1 MNSELENNVEVQD
14 GAVNQNSRPRPR
26 TRNQRAPRTQRVNR
40 NRVEKKDIS
49 ENTNKEELTKETVKE
64 TKEKKFQRRTPRYSG
79 SKVAPALKISF
90 LGGVGEIGKNMM
102 AVEYGNDMI
111 VIDAGLTFPSE
122 DMPGIDLI
130 IPDANYL
137 VQNKDRIKGII
148 VTHGHEDH
156 IGAIPYL
163 LQNVNVPIYA
173 TRLTNALI
181 ENKLK
186 EHKKIKAKLISVK
199 PKQVIK
205 LGVFTI
211 EIIKV
216 THSIGGAVGFAITTP
231 AGTYFHTGD
240 FKLDYTPIDNEV
252 MDLARLSELGKKG
265 VLLLT
270 ADSTNAERPGFSIS
284 EAKVGKTLDTIFSQN
299 KQKRIIV
306 ATFASNIYRVQQLL
320 NIAEKYGRKVAFS
333 GRSMINVCETASKL
347 GDLKFNKENTI
358 DITRVDKYPDNE
370 ICILST
376 GTQGEARSA
385 LTRMAE
391 GDFNKI
397 EIGENDLIILSSSA
411 IPGNEKAINNVINLL
426 YKKGAEVIYES
437 LAEVHTSGHANQEEL
452 KTIHAL
458 LKPKFFMP
466 VHGEFRHLRA
476 HANIAEAMGMPKQN
490 ILIPD
495 LGDQITITKNTLSKT
510 GVVPCGSLLIDGVG
524 VSEVGSTILRDR
536 MQLSE
541 EGVCVVVISISMMTG
556 ALTSKPDIISRGF
569 IYKNSDELDV
579 IEEAKNIVINTISQ
593 ADFKSQDWSL
603 IKSNIRKNL
612 TMFFAREIKCRPL
625 VIPVILETK

>member
-1 MNSELENNVEVQD
+1 MDSNITENAELKPTESRPRRV
-14 GAVNQNSRPRPR
+14 SRPRPR
-26 TRNQRAPRTQRVNR
+26 RVPAKKS
-40 NRVEKKDIS
+40 VEDTVVSTENNVNIEATPTTDKKY
-49 ENTNKEELTKETVKE
+49 
-64 TKEKKFQRRTPRYSG
+64 KKPRTPRYSG
-79 SKVAPALKISF
+79 SKVAPGLKISF
-90 LGGVGEIGKNMM
+90 LGGVGEIGKNMI

-111 VIDAGLTFPSE
+111 VIDAGLTFPSD

-173 TRLTNALI
+173 TRLTCALI

-186 EHKKIKAKLISVK
+186 EHKKIKAKLISIK
-199 PKQVIK
+199 PKQVLK
-205 LGVFTI
+205 LGVFSI
-211 EIIKV
+211 EVIKV

-284 EAKVGKTLDTIFSQN
+284 EAKVGKTLDNIFSQN

-347 GDLKFNKENTI
+347 GDLKFNKGNII

-397 EIGENDLIILSSSA
+397 EIGDNDLIILSSSA

-466 VHGEFRHLRA
+466 VHGEFRHLKA

-495 LGDQITITKNTLSKT
+495 LGDQITITKNTLQKT
-510 GVVPCGSLLIDGVG
+510 GVVPFGSLLIDGVG

-541 EGVCVVVISISMMTG
+541 EGVCVVVISISIMTG

-593 ADFKSQDWSL
+593 TDFKSQDWGL

-612 TMFFAREIKCRPL
+612 TTFFAREIKCRPL

>member
-1 MNSELENNVEVQD
+1 MDSNITENAELKPTESKPRRV
-14 GAVNQNSRPRPR
+14 SRPRPR
-26 TRNQRAPRTQRVNR
+26 RVPAKKS
-40 NRVEKKDIS
+40 VEDTVVSTENNVNIEATPTTDKKY
-49 ENTNKEELTKETVKE
+49 
-64 TKEKKFQRRTPRYSG
+64 KKPRTPRYSG
-79 SKVAPALKISF
+79 SKVAPGLKISF
-90 LGGVGEIGKNMM
+90 LGGVGEIGKNMI

-111 VIDAGLTFPSE
+111 VIDAGLTFPSD

-173 TRLTNALI
+173 TRLTCALI

-186 EHKKIKAKLISVK
+186 EHKKIKAKLISIK
-199 PKQVIK
+199 PKQVLK
-205 LGVFTI
+205 LGVFSI
-211 EIIKV
+211 EVIKV

-284 EAKVGKTLDTIFSQN
+284 EAKVGKTLDNIFSQN

-347 GDLKFNKENTI
+347 GDLKFNKGNII

-397 EIGENDLIILSSSA
+397 EIGDNDLIILSSSA

-466 VHGEFRHLRA
+466 VHGEFRHLKA

-495 LGDQITITKNTLSKT
+495 LGDQITITKNTLQKT
-510 GVVPCGSLLIDGVG
+510 GVVPFGSLLIDGVG

-541 EGVCVVVISISMMTG
+541 EGVCVVVISISIMTG

-593 ADFKSQDWSL
+593 TDFKSQDWGL

-612 TMFFAREIKCRPL
+612 TTFFAREIKCRPL

>member
-1 MNSELENNVEVQD
+1 MDSNITKNAELKPTESRPRRV
-14 GAVNQNSRPRPR
+14 SRPRPR
-26 TRNQRAPRTQRVNR
+26 RVPAKKS
-40 NRVEKKDIS
+40 VEDTVVSTENNVNIEATPTTDKKY
-49 ENTNKEELTKETVKE
+49 
-64 TKEKKFQRRTPRYSG
+64 KKTRTPRYSG
-79 SKVAPALKISF
+79 SKVAPGLKISF
-90 LGGVGEIGKNMM
+90 LGGVGEIGKNMI

-111 VIDAGLTFPSE
+111 VIDAGLTFPSD

-173 TRLTNALI
+173 TRLTCALI

-186 EHKKIKAKLISVK
+186 EHKKIKAKLISIK
-199 PKQVIK
+199 PKQVLK
-205 LGVFTI
+205 LGVFSI
-211 EIIKV
+211 EVIKV

-284 EAKVGKTLDTIFSQN
+284 EAKVGKTLDNIFSQN

-347 GDLKFNKENTI
+347 GDLKFNKGNII

-397 EIGENDLIILSSSA
+397 EIGDNDLIILSSSA

-466 VHGEFRHLRA
+466 VHGEFRHLKA

-495 LGDQITITKNTLSKT
+495 LGDQITITKNTLQKT
-510 GVVPCGSLLIDGVG
+510 GVVPFGSLLIDGVG

-541 EGVCVVVISISMMTG
+541 EGVCVVVISISIMTG

-593 ADFKSQDWSL
+593 TDFKSQDWGL

-612 TMFFAREIKCRPL
+612 TTFFAREIKCRPL

>member
-1 MNSELENNVEVQD
+1 MDSNITENAELKPTESRPRRV
-14 GAVNQNSRPRPR
+14 SRPRPR
-26 TRNQRAPRTQRVNR
+26 RVPAKKS
-40 NRVEKKDIS
+40 VEDTVVSTENNVNIEATSTTDKKY
-49 ENTNKEELTKETVKE
+49 
-64 TKEKKFQRRTPRYSG
+64 KKPRTPRYSG
-79 SKVAPALKISF
+79 SKVAPGLKISF
-90 LGGVGEIGKNMM
+90 LGGVGEIGKNMI

-111 VIDAGLTFPSE
+111 VIDAGLTFPSD

-173 TRLTNALI
+173 TRLTCALI

-186 EHKKIKAKLISVK
+186 EHKKIKAKLISIK
-199 PKQVIK
+199 PKQVLK
-205 LGVFTI
+205 LGVFSI
-211 EIIKV
+211 EVIKV

-284 EAKVGKTLDTIFSQN
+284 EAKVGKTLDNIFSQN

-347 GDLKFNKENTI
+347 GDLKFNKGNII

-397 EIGENDLIILSSSA
+397 EIGDNDLIILSSSA

-466 VHGEFRHLRA
+466 VHGEFRHLKA

-495 LGDQITITKNTLSKT
+495 LGDQITITKNTLQKT
-510 GVVPCGSLLIDGVG
+510 GVVPFGSLLIDGVG

-541 EGVCVVVISISMMTG
+541 EGVCVVVISISIMTG

-593 ADFKSQDWSL
+593 TDFKSQDWGL

-612 TMFFAREIKCRPL
+612 TTFFAREIKCRPL

>member
-1 MNSELENNVEVQD
+1 MDSNITENAELKPTESRPRRV
-14 GAVNQNSRPRPR
+14 SRPRPR
-26 TRNQRAPRTQRVNR
+26 RVPAKKP
-40 NRVEKKDIS
+40 VEDTVVSTENNVNIEATPTTDKKY
-49 ENTNKEELTKETVKE
+49 
-64 TKEKKFQRRTPRYSG
+64 KKPRTPRYSG
-79 SKVAPALKISF
+79 SKVAPGLKISF
-90 LGGVGEIGKNMM
+90 LGGVGEIGKNMI

-111 VIDAGLTFPSE
+111 VIDAGLTFPSD

-173 TRLTNALI
+173 TRLTCALI

-186 EHKKIKAKLISVK
+186 EHKKIKAKLISIK
-199 PKQVIK
+199 PKQVLK
-205 LGVFTI
+205 LGVFSI
-211 EIIKV
+211 EVIKV

-284 EAKVGKTLDTIFSQN
+284 EAKVGKTLDNIFSQN

-347 GDLKFNKENTI
+347 GDLKFNKGNII

-397 EIGENDLIILSSSA
+397 EIGDNDLIILSSSA

-466 VHGEFRHLRA
+466 VHGEFRHLKA

-495 LGDQITITKNTLSKT
+495 LGDQITITKNTLQKT
-510 GVVPCGSLLIDGVG
+510 GVVPFGSLLIDGVG

-541 EGVCVVVISISMMTG
+541 EGVCVVVISISIMTG

-593 ADFKSQDWSL
+593 TDFKSQDWGL

-612 TMFFAREIKCRPL
+612 TTFFAREIKCRPL

>member
-1 MNSELENNVEVQD
+1 MDSNITENAELKPTESRPRRV
-14 GAVNQNSRPRPR
+14 SRPRPR
-26 TRNQRAPRTQRVNR
+26 RVPAKKS
-40 NRVEKKDIS
+40 VEDTVVSTENNVNIEATPTTDKKY
-49 ENTNKEELTKETVKE
+49 
-64 TKEKKFQRRTPRYSG
+64 KKTRTPRYSG
-79 SKVAPALKISF
+79 SKVAPGLKISF
-90 LGGVGEIGKNMM
+90 LGGVGEIGKNMI

-111 VIDAGLTFPSE
+111 VIDAGLTFPSD

-173 TRLTNALI
+173 TRLTCALI

-186 EHKKIKAKLISVK
+186 EHKKIKAKLISIK
-199 PKQVIK
+199 PKQVLK
-205 LGVFTI
+205 LGVFSI
-211 EIIKV
+211 EVIKV

-284 EAKVGKTLDTIFSQN
+284 EAKVGKTLDNIFSQN

-347 GDLKFNKENTI
+347 GDLKFNKGNII

-397 EIGENDLIILSSSA
+397 EIGDNDLIILSSSA

-466 VHGEFRHLRA
+466 VHGEFRHLKA

-495 LGDQITITKNTLSKT
+495 LGDQITITKNTLQKT
-510 GVVPCGSLLIDGVG
+510 GVVPFGSLLIDGVG

-541 EGVCVVVISISMMTG
+541 EGVCVVVISISIMTG

-593 ADFKSQDWSL
+593 TDFKSQDWGL

-612 TMFFAREIKCRPL
+612 TTFFAREIKCRPL

>member
-1 MNSELENNVEVQD
+1 MDSNITENAELKPTESKPRRV
-14 GAVNQNSRPRPR
+14 SRPRPR
-26 TRNQRAPRTQRVNR
+26 RVPAKKS
-40 NRVEKKDIS
+40 VEDTVVSTENNVSIEATPTTDKKY
-49 ENTNKEELTKETVKE
+49 
-64 TKEKKFQRRTPRYSG
+64 KKPRTPRYSG
-79 SKVAPALKISF
+79 SKVAPGLKISF
-90 LGGVGEIGKNMM
+90 LGGVGEIGKNMI

-111 VIDAGLTFPSE
+111 VIDAGLTFPSD

-173 TRLTNALI
+173 TRLTCALI

-186 EHKKIKAKLISVK
+186 EHKKIKAKLISIK
-199 PKQVIK
+199 PKQVLK
-205 LGVFTI
+205 LGVFSI
-211 EIIKV
+211 EVIKV

-284 EAKVGKTLDTIFSQN
+284 EAKVGKTLDNIFSQN

-347 GDLKFNKENTI
+347 GDLKFNKGNII

-397 EIGENDLIILSSSA
+397 EIGDNDLIILSSSA

-466 VHGEFRHLRA
+466 VHGEFRHLKA

-495 LGDQITITKNTLSKT
+495 LGDQITITKNTLQKT
-510 GVVPCGSLLIDGVG
+510 GVVPFGSLLIDGVG

-541 EGVCVVVISISMMTG
+541 EGVCVVVISISIMTG

-593 ADFKSQDWSL
+593 TDFKSQDWGL

-612 TMFFAREIKCRPL
+612 TTFFAREIKCRPL

>member
-1 MNSELENNVEVQD
+1 MDSNITENAELKPTESRPRRV
-14 GAVNQNSRPRPR
+14 SRPRPR
-26 TRNQRAPRTQRVNR
+26 RVPAKKS
-40 NRVEKKDIS
+40 VEDTVVSTENNVNIEATPTTDKKY
-49 ENTNKEELTKETVKE
+49 
-64 TKEKKFQRRTPRYSG
+64 KKTRTPRYSG
-79 SKVAPALKISF
+79 SKVAPGLKISF
-90 LGGVGEIGKNMM
+90 LGGVGEIGKNMI

-111 VIDAGLTFPSE
+111 VIDAGLTFPSD

-173 TRLTNALI
+173 TRLTCALI

-186 EHKKIKAKLISVK
+186 EHKKIKAKLISIK
-199 PKQVIK
+199 PKQILK
-205 LGVFTI
+205 LGVFSI
-211 EIIKV
+211 EVIKV

-284 EAKVGKTLDTIFSQN
+284 EAKVGKTLDNIFSQN

-347 GDLKFNKENTI
+347 GDLKFNKGNII

-397 EIGENDLIILSSSA
+397 EIGDNDLIILSSSA

-466 VHGEFRHLRA
+466 VHGEFRHLKA

-495 LGDQITITKNTLSKT
+495 LGDQITITKNTLQKT
-510 GVVPCGSLLIDGVG
+510 GVVPFGSLLIDGVG

-541 EGVCVVVISISMMTG
+541 EGVCVVVISISIMTG

-593 ADFKSQDWSL
+593 TDFKSQDWGL

-612 TMFFAREIKCRPL
+612 TTFFAREIKCRPL

>member
-1 MNSELENNVEVQD
+1 MDSNITENAELKPTESRPRRV
-14 GAVNQNSRPRPR
+14 SRPRPR
-26 TRNQRAPRTQRVNR
+26 RVPAKKS
-40 NRVEKKDIS
+40 VEDTVVSTENNVNIEATPTTDKKY
-49 ENTNKEELTKETVKE
+49 
-64 TKEKKFQRRTPRYSG
+64 KKPRTPRYSG
-79 SKVAPALKISF
+79 SKVAPGLKISF

-163 LQNVNVPIYA
+163 LQNINVPIYA
-173 TRLTNALI
+173 TRLTCALI

-186 EHKKIKAKLISVK
+186 EHKKIKAKLISIK
-199 PKQVIK
+199 PKQVLK
-205 LGVFTI
+205 LGVFSI
-211 EIIKV
+211 EVIKV

-284 EAKVGKTLDTIFSQN
+284 EAKVGKTLDNIFSQN

-347 GDLKFNKENTI
+347 GDLKFNKGNII

-397 EIGENDLIILSSSA
+397 EIGDNDLIILSSSA

-466 VHGEFRHLRA
+466 VHGEFRHLKA

-495 LGDQITITKNTLSKT
+495 LGDQITITKNTLQKT
-510 GVVPCGSLLIDGVG
+510 GVVPFGSLLIDGVG

-541 EGVCVVVISISMMTG
+541 EGVCVVVISISIMTG

-593 ADFKSQDWSL
+593 TDFKSQDWGL

-612 TMFFAREIKCRPL
+612 TTFFAREIKCRPL

>member
-1 MNSELENNVEVQD
+1 MD
-14 GAVNQNSRPRPR
+14 KKI
-26 TRNQRAPRTQRVNR
+26 TKD
-40 NRVEKKDIS
+40 VEKTTSKTTS
-49 ENTNKEELTKETVKE
+49 KPV
-64 TKEKKFQRRTPRYSG
+64 RRTPRFSG
-79 SKVAPALKISF
+79 QKTAPALKISF

-102 AVEYGNDMI
+102 ALEYGNDMI
-111 VIDAGLTFPSE
+111 IIDAGLTFPSE
-122 DMPGIDLI
+122 DMPGIDMI
-130 IPDANYL
+130 IPDSNYL
-137 VQNKDRIKGII
+137 LQNKDRIKGLL

-163 LQNVNVPIYA
+163 LQNINVPIYA
-173 TRLTNALI
+173 TRLSCALI

-186 EHKKIKAKLISVK
+186 EHKKIKAKLVSIK
-199 PKQVIK
+199 PKQTIK
-205 LGVFTI
+205 LGVFSI
-211 EIIKV
+211 EFVKV

-231 AGTYFHTGD
+231 AGVYFHTGD
-240 FKLDYTPIDNEV
+240 FKVDYTPIDGEG
-252 MDLARLSELGKKG
+252 MDLARLSEINKKG

-284 EAKVGKTLDTIFSQN
+284 EAKVGKTIDAIFSQH

-320 NIAEKYGRKVAFS
+320 NIAEKYGRKIAFS

-347 GDLKFNKENTI
+347 GDLKFNKENVI
-358 DITRVDKYPDNE
+358 DITRVDKYPDGE

-437 LAEVHTSGHANQEEL
+437 LAEVHTSGHAYQEEL
-452 KTIHAL
+452 KTLHAL
-458 LKPKFFMP
+458 LKPKFFIP
-466 VHGEFRHLRA
+466 CHGEYRHLKA
-476 HANIAEAMGMPKQN
+476 HANLAESMGVPKQN
-490 ILIPD
+490 IVVPD
-495 LGDQITITKNTLSKT
+495 LGDQITITKNTIKKT
-510 GVVPCGSLLIDGVG
+510 GVVPFGSLLIDGIG
-524 VSEVGSTILRDR
+524 VSEMGSTVLRDR

-541 EGVCVVVISISMMTG
+541 EGVCVVVISISSATG
-556 ALTSKPDIISRGF
+556 ALTSKPDIITRGF
-569 IYKNSDELDV
+569 IYNNSNEV
-579 IEEAKNIVINTISQ
+579 NTIEDAKNIVINTISQ
-593 ADFKSQDWSL
+593 SDFKSQDWSL

-612 TMFFAREIKCRPL
+612 TGFFAREIKCRPM

>member
-1 MNSELENNVEVQD
+1 MDSNITENAELKPTESRPRRV
-14 GAVNQNSRPRPR
+14 SRPRPR
-26 TRNQRAPRTQRVNR
+26 RVPAKKS
-40 NRVEKKDIS
+40 VEDTVVSTENNVNIEATSTTDKKY
-49 ENTNKEELTKETVKE
+49 
-64 TKEKKFQRRTPRYSG
+64 KKPRTPRYSG
-79 SKVAPALKISF
+79 SKVAPGLKISF
-90 LGGVGEIGKNMM
+90 LGGVGEIGKNMI

-111 VIDAGLTFPSE
+111 VIDAGLTFPSD

-173 TRLTNALI
+173 TRLTCALI

-186 EHKKIKAKLISVK
+186 EHKKIKAKLISIK
-199 PKQVIK
+199 PKQVLK
-205 LGVFTI
+205 LGVFSI
-211 EIIKV
+211 EVIKV

-284 EAKVGKTLDTIFSQN
+284 EAKVGKTLDNIFSQN

-347 GDLKFNKENTI
+347 GDLKFNKGNII

-397 EIGENDLIILSSSA
+397 EIGDNDLIILSSSA

-466 VHGEFRHLRA
+466 VHGEFRHLKA

-495 LGDQITITKNTLSKT
+495 LGDQITITKNTLQKT
-510 GVVPCGSLLIDGVG
+510 GVVPFGSLLIDGVG

-541 EGVCVVVISISMMTG
+541 EGVCVVVISISIMTG

-593 ADFKSQDWSL
+593 TDFKSQDLGL

-612 TMFFAREIKCRPL
+612 TTFFAREIKCRPL

>member
-1 MNSELENNVEVQD
+1 MDSNITENAELKPTESRPRRV
-14 GAVNQNSRPRPR
+14 SRPRPR
-26 TRNQRAPRTQRVNR
+26 RVPAKKS
-40 NRVEKKDIS
+40 VEDTVVSTENNVNIEATPTTDKKY
-49 ENTNKEELTKETVKE
+49 
-64 TKEKKFQRRTPRYSG
+64 KKPRTPRYSG
-79 SKVAPALKISF
+79 SKVAPGLKISF
-90 LGGVGEIGKNMM
+90 LGGVGEIGKNMI

-111 VIDAGLTFPSE
+111 VIDAGLTFPSD

-173 TRLTNALI
+173 TRLTCALI

-186 EHKKIKAKLISVK
+186 EHKKIKAKLISIK
-199 PKQVIK
+199 PKQILK
-205 LGVFTI
+205 LGVFSI
-211 EIIKV
+211 EVIKV

-284 EAKVGKTLDTIFSQN
+284 EAKVGKTLDNIFSQN

-347 GDLKFNKENTI
+347 GDLKFNKGNII

-397 EIGENDLIILSSSA
+397 EIGDNDLIILSSSA

-466 VHGEFRHLRA
+466 VHGEFRHLKA

-495 LGDQITITKNTLSKT
+495 LGDQITITKNTLQKT
-510 GVVPCGSLLIDGVG
+510 GVVPFGSLLIDGVG

-541 EGVCVVVISISMMTG
+541 EGVCVVVISISIMTG

-593 ADFKSQDWSL
+593 IDFKSQDWGL

-612 TMFFAREIKCRPL
+612 TTFFAREIKCRPL

>member
-1 MNSELENNVEVQD
+1 MDSNITENAELKPTESKPRRV
-14 GAVNQNSRPRPR
+14 SRPRPR
-26 TRNQRAPRTQRVNR
+26 RVPAKKS
-40 NRVEKKDIS
+40 VEDTVVSTENNVNIEATPTTDKKY
-49 ENTNKEELTKETVKE
+49 
-64 TKEKKFQRRTPRYSG
+64 KKTRTPRYSG
-79 SKVAPALKISF
+79 SKVAPGLKISF
-90 LGGVGEIGKNMM
+90 LGGVGEIGKNMI

-111 VIDAGLTFPSE
+111 VIDAGLTFPSD

-173 TRLTNALI
+173 TRLTCALI

-186 EHKKIKAKLISVK
+186 EHKKIKAKLISIK
-199 PKQVIK
+199 PKQVLK
-205 LGVFTI
+205 LGVFSI
-211 EIIKV
+211 EVIKV

-284 EAKVGKTLDTIFSQN
+284 EAKVGKTLDNIFSQN

-347 GDLKFNKENTI
+347 GDLKFNKGNII

-397 EIGENDLIILSSSA
+397 EIGDNDLIILSSSA

-466 VHGEFRHLRA
+466 VHGEFRHLKA

-495 LGDQITITKNTLSKT
+495 LGDQITITKNTLQKT
-510 GVVPCGSLLIDGVG
+510 GVVPFGSLLIDGVG

-541 EGVCVVVISISMMTG
+541 EGVCVVVISISIMTG

-593 ADFKSQDWSL
+593 TDFKSQDWGL

-612 TMFFAREIKCRPL
+612 TTFFAREIKCRPL

>member
-1 MNSELENNVEVQD
+1 MDSNITENAELKPTESRPRRV
-14 GAVNQNSRPRPR
+14 SRPRPR
-26 TRNQRAPRTQRVNR
+26 RVPA
-40 NRVEKKDIS
+40 KKS
-49 ENTNKEELTKETVKE
+49 VENTVVSTENNVNIETTPTTDKKYNKP
-64 TKEKKFQRRTPRYSG
+64 RTPRYSG
-79 SKVAPALKISF
+79 SKVAPGLKISF

-111 VIDAGLTFPSE
+111 VIDAGLTFPSD

-137 VQNKDRIKGII
+137 LQNKDRIKGII

-163 LQNVNVPIYA
+163 LQNINVPIYA
-173 TRLTNALI
+173 TRLTCALI

-186 EHKKIKAKLISVK
+186 EHKKIKAKLISIK
-199 PKQVIK
+199 PKQVLK
-205 LGVFTI
+205 LGVFSI
-211 EIIKV
+211 EVIKV

-284 EAKVGKTLDTIFSQN
+284 EAKVGKTLDNIFSQN

-347 GDLKFNKENTI
+347 GDLKFNKGNII

-397 EIGENDLIILSSSA
+397 EIGDNDLIILSSSA

-466 VHGEFRHLRA
+466 VHGEFRHLKA

-495 LGDQITITKNTLSKT
+495 LGDQITITKNTLQKT
-510 GVVPCGSLLIDGVG
+510 GVVPFGSLLIDGVG

-541 EGVCVVVISISMMTG
+541 EGVCVVVISISIMTG

-593 ADFKSQDWSL
+593 TDFKSQDWGL

-612 TMFFAREIKCRPL
+612 TTFFAREIKCRPL

>member
-1 MNSELENNVEVQD
+1 MDSNITENAELKPTESRPRRV
-14 GAVNQNSRPRPR
+14 SRPRPR
-26 TRNQRAPRTQRVNR
+26 RVPAKKS
-40 NRVEKKDIS
+40 VEDTVVSTENNVNIEATPTTDKKY
-49 ENTNKEELTKETVKE
+49 
-64 TKEKKFQRRTPRYSG
+64 KKTRTPRYSG
-79 SKVAPALKISF
+79 SKVAPGLKISF

-111 VIDAGLTFPSE
+111 VIDAGLTFPSD

-173 TRLTNALI
+173 TRLTCALI

-186 EHKKIKAKLISVK
+186 EHKKIKAKLISIK
-199 PKQVIK
+199 PKQVLK
-205 LGVFTI
+205 LGVFSI
-211 EIIKV
+211 EVIKV

-284 EAKVGKTLDTIFSQN
+284 EAKVGKTLDNIFSQN

-347 GDLKFNKENTI
+347 GDLKFNKGNII

-397 EIGENDLIILSSSA
+397 EIGDNDLIILSSSA

-466 VHGEFRHLRA
+466 VHGEFRHLKA

-495 LGDQITITKNTLSKT
+495 LGDQITITKNTLQKT
-510 GVVPCGSLLIDGVG
+510 GVVPFGSLLIDGVG

-541 EGVCVVVISISMMTG
+541 EGVCVVVISISIMTG

-593 ADFKSQDWSL
+593 TDFKSQDWGL

-612 TMFFAREIKCRPL
+612 TTFFAREIKCRPL

>member
-1 MNSELENNVEVQD
+1 MDPNITENAELKPTESRPRRV
-14 GAVNQNSRPRPR
+14 SRPRPR
-26 TRNQRAPRTQRVNR
+26 RVPAKKS
-40 NRVEKKDIS
+40 VEDTVVSTENNVNIEATPTTDKKY
-49 ENTNKEELTKETVKE
+49 
-64 TKEKKFQRRTPRYSG
+64 KKPRTPRYSG
-79 SKVAPALKISF
+79 SKVAPGLKISF
-90 LGGVGEIGKNMM
+90 LGGVGEIGKNMI

-111 VIDAGLTFPSE
+111 VIDAGLTFPSD

-173 TRLTNALI
+173 TRLTCALI

-186 EHKKIKAKLISVK
+186 EHKKIKAKLISIK
-199 PKQVIK
+199 PKQVLK
-205 LGVFTI
+205 LGVFSI
-211 EIIKV
+211 EVIKV

-284 EAKVGKTLDTIFSQN
+284 EAKVGKTLDNIFSQN

-347 GDLKFNKENTI
+347 GDLKFNKGNII

-397 EIGENDLIILSSSA
+397 EIGDNDLIILSSSA

-466 VHGEFRHLRA
+466 VHGEFRHLKA

-495 LGDQITITKNTLSKT
+495 LGDQITITKNTLQKT
-510 GVVPCGSLLIDGVG
+510 GVVPFGSLLIDGVG

-541 EGVCVVVISISMMTG
+541 EGVCVVVISISIMTG

-593 ADFKSQDWSL
+593 TDFKSQDWGL

-612 TMFFAREIKCRPL
+612 TTFFAREIKCRPL

>member
-1 MNSELENNVEVQD
+1 MDSNITENAELKPTESRPRRV
-14 GAVNQNSRPRPR
+14 SRPRPR
-26 TRNQRAPRTQRVNR
+26 RVPAKKS
-40 NRVEKKDIS
+40 VEDTVVSTENNVNIEATSTTDKKY
-49 ENTNKEELTKETVKE
+49 
-64 TKEKKFQRRTPRYSG
+64 KKPRTPRYSG
-79 SKVAPALKISF
+79 SKVAPGLKISF
-90 LGGVGEIGKNMM
+90 LGGVGEIGKNMI

-173 TRLTNALI
+173 TRLTCALI

-186 EHKKIKAKLISVK
+186 EHKKIKAKLISIK
-199 PKQVIK
+199 PKQVLK
-205 LGVFTI
+205 LGVFSI
-211 EIIKV
+211 EVIKV

-284 EAKVGKTLDTIFSQN
+284 EAKVGKTLDNIFSQN

-347 GDLKFNKENTI
+347 GDLKFNKGNII

-397 EIGENDLIILSSSA
+397 EIGDNDLIILSSSA

-466 VHGEFRHLRA
+466 VHGEFRHLKA

-495 LGDQITITKNTLSKT
+495 LGDQITITKNTLQKT
-510 GVVPCGSLLIDGVG
+510 GVVPFGSLLIDGVG

-541 EGVCVVVISISMMTG
+541 EGVCVVVISISIMTG

-593 ADFKSQDWSL
+593 TDFKSQDWGL

-612 TMFFAREIKCRPL
+612 TTFFAREIKCRPL

>member
-1 MNSELENNVEVQD
+1 MDSNITENAELKPTESRPRRV
-14 GAVNQNSRPRPR
+14 SRPRPR
-26 TRNQRAPRTQRVNR
+26 RVPAKKS
-40 NRVEKKDIS
+40 VEDTVVSTENNVNIEATPTTDKKY
-49 ENTNKEELTKETVKE
+49 
-64 TKEKKFQRRTPRYSG
+64 KKPRTPRYSG
-79 SKVAPALKISF
+79 SKVAPGLKISF

-173 TRLTNALI
+173 TRLTCALI

-186 EHKKIKAKLISVK
+186 EHKKIKAKLISIK
-199 PKQVIK
+199 PKQVLK
-205 LGVFTI
+205 LGVFSI
-211 EIIKV
+211 EVIKV

-284 EAKVGKTLDTIFSQN
+284 EAKVGKTLDNIFSQN

-347 GDLKFNKENTI
+347 GDLKFNKGNII

-397 EIGENDLIILSSSA
+397 EIGDNDLIILSSSA

-466 VHGEFRHLRA
+466 VHGEFRHLKA

-495 LGDQITITKNTLSKT
+495 LGDQITITKNTLQKT
-510 GVVPCGSLLIDGVG
+510 GVVPFGSLLIDGVG

-541 EGVCVVVISISMMTG
+541 EGVCVVVISISIMTG

-593 ADFKSQDWSL
+593 IDFKSQDWGL

-612 TMFFAREIKCRPL
+612 TTFFAREIKCRPL

>member
-1 MNSELENNVEVQD
+1 MDNILNEEETSLQK
-14 GAVNQNSRPRPR
+14 QNS
-26 TRNQRAPRTQRVNR
+26 TST
-40 NRVEKKDIS
+40 E
-49 ENTNKEELTKETVKE
+49 TTKET
-64 TKEKKFQRRTPRYSG
+64 TKKFHRRTPRFNG
-79 SKVAPALKISF
+79 QKTAPALKLSF
-90 LGGVGEIGKNMM
+90 LGGVGEIGKNMY
-102 AVEYGNDMI
+102 VLEYGNDML
-111 VIDAGLTFPSE
+111 VIDAGLTFPSD

-130 IPDANYL
+130 IPDTNYL
-137 VQNKDRIKGII
+137 LQNKDRIKGLI

-156 IGAIPYL
+156 VGAIPYF
-163 LQNVNVPIYA
+163 LQNINVPIYA
-173 TRLTNALI
+173 TRLTCALI

-199 PKQVIK
+199 PKTVIK
-205 LGVFTI
+205 LGVFSI
-211 EIIKV
+211 EFVKV

-231 AGTYFHTGD
+231 AGIYFHTGD
-240 FKLDYTPIDNEV
+240 FKIDYTPIDGEM
-252 MDLARLSELGKKG
+252 MDLARLSEINKKG

-284 EAKVGKTLDTIFSQN
+284 EAKVGKTIDNIFSQN

-320 NIAEKYGRKVAFS
+320 NIAEKYGRKIAFS

-347 GDLKFNKENTI
+347 GDLKFNKQNVI
-358 DITRVDKYPDNE
+358 DISQVNRYADGE

-397 EIGENDLIILSSSA
+397 EIGENDLIIFSSSA

-437 LAEVHTSGHANQEEL
+437 IAEVHTSGHAYQEEL
-452 KTIHAL
+452 KTLHAL
-458 LKPKFFMP
+458 LKPKFFIP
-466 VHGEFRHLRA
+466 VHGEYRHLKA
-476 HANIAEAMGMPKQN
+476 HANLAEDMGMPKQN
-490 ILIPD
+490 ILVPD
-495 LGDQITITKNTLSKT
+495 LGDQITITKNTLQKT
-510 GVVPCGSLLIDGVG
+510 GVVPCGALLIDGVG

-541 EGVCVVVISISMMTG
+541 EGVCVVVITISMITG

-569 IYKNSDELDV
+569 IYKNDETNI
-579 IEEAKNIVINTISQ
+579 IEEAKNVVINTISQ
-593 ADFKSQDWSL
+593 TDFKSQDWGL

-612 TMFFAREIKCRPL
+612 TGYFARQIKCRPM
-625 VIPVILETK
+625 VIPIILETK

>member
-1 MNSELENNVEVQD
+1 MKKKTEEILEQNVVQEEKLKYKK
-14 GAVNQNSRPRPR
+14 R
-26 TRNQRAPRTQRVNR
+26 TT
-40 NRVEKKDIS
+40 
-49 ENTNKEELTKETVKE
+49 
-64 TKEKKFQRRTPRYSG
+64 RYNG
-79 SKVAPALKISF
+79 SKTAPALKISF

-111 VIDAGLTFPSE
+111 IIDAGLTFPSD

-130 IPDANYL
+130 IPDSNYL
-137 VQNKDRIKGII
+137 LQNKDRIKGLI

-163 LQNVNVPIYA
+163 LQNINVPIYA
-173 TRLTNALI
+173 TRLSCALI

-186 EHKKIKAKLISVK
+186 EHKKIKAKLVSVK
-199 PKQVIK
+199 PKQTIK
-205 LGVFTI
+205 LGVFSI
-211 EIIKV
+211 EFVKV

-231 AGTYFHTGD
+231 AGVYFHTGD
-240 FKLDYTPIDNEV
+240 FKVDYTPIDGEG
-252 MDLARLSELGKKG
+252 MDLARLSEINKKG

-270 ADSTNAERPGFSIS
+270 ADSTNAERPGFSMS
-284 EAKVGKTLDTIFSQN
+284 EAKVGKTIDAIFSQN

-320 NIAEKYGRKVAFS
+320 NIAEKYGRKIAFS

-358 DITRVDKYPDNE
+358 DITRVDRYPDNE

-437 LAEVHTSGHANQEEL
+437 MAEVHTSGHAYQEEL
-452 KTIHAL
+452 KTLHAL
-458 LKPKFFMP
+458 LKPKYFIP
-466 VHGEFRHLRA
+466 CHGEYRHLKA
-476 HANIAEAMGMPKQN
+476 HANLALAMGMPKQN
-490 ILIPD
+490 IVVPD
-495 LGDQITITKNTLSKT
+495 LGDQITITKNTISKT
-510 GVVPCGSLLIDGVG
+510 GTVPFGSLLIDGIG
-524 VSEVGSTILRDR
+524 VSEIGSTILRDR

-541 EGVCVVVISISMMTG
+541 EGVCVVVISISQLTG
-556 ALTSKPDIISRGF
+556 VLTSKPDIISRGF
-569 IYKNSDELDV
+569 IYKNSDELNTM
-579 IEEAKNIVINTISQ
+579 EEAKNIVINTISQ
-593 ADFKSQDWSL
+593 SDFKSQDWGL

-612 TMFFAREIKCRPL
+612 TSFFAREIKCRPM
-625 VIPVILETK
+625 VIPIILETK

>member
-1 MNSELENNVEVQD
+1 MDSNITENAELKPTESRPRRV
-14 GAVNQNSRPRPR
+14 SRPRPR
-26 TRNQRAPRTQRVNR
+26 RVPAKKP
-40 NRVEKKDIS
+40 VEDTVVSTENNVNIESTPTTDKKY
-49 ENTNKEELTKETVKE
+49 
-64 TKEKKFQRRTPRYSG
+64 KKPRTPRYSG
-79 SKVAPALKISF
+79 SKVAPGLKISF
-90 LGGVGEIGKNMM
+90 LGGVGEIGKNMI

-111 VIDAGLTFPSE
+111 VIDAGLTFPSD

-173 TRLTNALI
+173 TRLTCALI

-186 EHKKIKAKLISVK
+186 EHKKIKAKLISIK
-199 PKQVIK
+199 PKQVLK
-205 LGVFTI
+205 LGVFSI
-211 EIIKV
+211 EVIKV

-284 EAKVGKTLDTIFSQN
+284 EAKVGKTLDNIFSQN

-347 GDLKFNKENTI
+347 GDLKFNKGNII

-397 EIGENDLIILSSSA
+397 EIGDNDLIILSSSA

-466 VHGEFRHLRA
+466 VHGEFRHLKA

-495 LGDQITITKNTLSKT
+495 LGDQITITKNTLQKT
-510 GVVPCGSLLIDGVG
+510 GVVPFGSLLIDGVG

-541 EGVCVVVISISMMTG
+541 EGVCVVVISISIMTG

-593 ADFKSQDWSL
+593 TDFKSQDWGL

-612 TMFFAREIKCRPL
+612 TTFFAREIKCRPL

>member
-1 MNSELENNVEVQD
+1 MDSNITENAELKPTESRPRRV
-14 GAVNQNSRPRPR
+14 SRPRPR
-26 TRNQRAPRTQRVNR
+26 RVTAKKS
-40 NRVEKKDIS
+40 VEDTVVSTENNVNIEATPTTDKKY
-49 ENTNKEELTKETVKE
+49 
-64 TKEKKFQRRTPRYSG
+64 KKPRTPRYSG
-79 SKVAPALKISF
+79 SKVAPRLKISF
-90 LGGVGEIGKNMM
+90 LGGVGEIGKNMI

-111 VIDAGLTFPSE
+111 VIDAGLTFPSD

-173 TRLTNALI
+173 TRLTCALI

-186 EHKKIKAKLISVK
+186 EHKKIKAKLISIK
-199 PKQVIK
+199 PKQVLK
-205 LGVFTI
+205 LGVFSI
-211 EIIKV
+211 EVIKV

-284 EAKVGKTLDTIFSQN
+284 EAKVGKTLDNIFSQN

-347 GDLKFNKENTI
+347 GDLKFNKGNII

-397 EIGENDLIILSSSA
+397 EIGDNDLIILSSSA

-466 VHGEFRHLRA
+466 VHGEFRHLKA

-495 LGDQITITKNTLSKT
+495 LGDQITITKNTLQKT
-510 GVVPCGSLLIDGVG
+510 GVVPFGSLLIDGVG

-541 EGVCVVVISISMMTG
+541 EGVCVVVISISIMTG

-593 ADFKSQDWSL
+593 IDFKSQDWGL

-612 TMFFAREIKCRPL
+612 TTFFAREIKCRPL

>member
-1 MNSELENNVEVQD
+1 MDSNITENAELKPTESRLRRV
-14 GAVNQNSRPRPR
+14 SRPRPR
-26 TRNQRAPRTQRVNR
+26 RVPAKKS
-40 NRVEKKDIS
+40 VEDTVVSTENNVNIEATPTTDKKY
-49 ENTNKEELTKETVKE
+49 
-64 TKEKKFQRRTPRYSG
+64 KKPRTPRYSG
-79 SKVAPALKISF
+79 SKVAPGLKISF
-90 LGGVGEIGKNMM
+90 LGGVGEIGKNMI

-111 VIDAGLTFPSE
+111 VIDAGLTFPSD

-173 TRLTNALI
+173 TRLTCALI

-186 EHKKIKAKLISVK
+186 EHKKIKAKLISIK
-199 PKQVIK
+199 PKQVLK
-205 LGVFTI
+205 LGVFSI
-211 EIIKV
+211 EVIKV

-284 EAKVGKTLDTIFSQN
+284 EAKVGKTLDNIFSQN

-347 GDLKFNKENTI
+347 GDLKFNKGNII

-397 EIGENDLIILSSSA
+397 EIGDNDLIILSSSA

-466 VHGEFRHLRA
+466 VHGEFRHLKA

-495 LGDQITITKNTLSKT
+495 LGDQITITKNTLQKT
-510 GVVPCGSLLIDGVG
+510 GVVPFGSLLIDGVG

-541 EGVCVVVISISMMTG
+541 EGVCVVVISISIMTG

-593 ADFKSQDWSL
+593 TDFKSQDWGL

-612 TMFFAREIKCRPL
+612 TTFFAREIKCRPL

>member
-1 MNSELENNVEVQD
+1 MDSNLDEVQVEQPD
-14 GAVNQNSRPRPR
+14 SGVQTKTSKSKFRKKPAKFAGPK
-26 TRNQRAPRTQRVNR
+26 TAP
-40 NRVEKKDIS
+40 
-49 ENTNKEELTKETVKE
+49 
-64 TKEKKFQRRTPRYSG
+64 G
-79 SKVAPALKISF
+79 LKISF

-111 VIDAGLTFPSE
+111 IIDAGLTFPSD

-130 IPDANYL
+130 IPDSNYL
-137 VQNKDRIKGII
+137 LQNKDKIKGMII
-148 VTHGHEDH
+148 THGHEDH
-156 IGAIPYL
+156 IGAVPYV

-173 TRLTNALI
+173 TRLTCALI

-186 EHKKIKAKLISVK
+186 EHKKIKAKLVSVK
-199 PKQVIK
+199 PKTVIK
-205 LGVFTI
+205 LGVFSI
-211 EIIKV
+211 EFVKV

-231 AGTYFHTGD
+231 AGVYFHTGD
-240 FKLDYTPIDNEV
+240 FKVDYTPIDGEG
-252 MDLARLSELGKKG
+252 MDLARLSEISKKG

-284 EAKVGKTLDTIFSQN
+284 EAKVGKTIDAIFSQN

-320 NIAEKYGRKVAFS
+320 NIAEKYGRKIAFS

-347 GDLKFNKENTI
+347 GDLKFNRENVV

-397 EIGENDLIILSSSA
+397 EIGENDLIILSSST

-437 LAEVHTSGHANQEEL
+437 LAEVHTSGHAYQEEL
-452 KTIHAL
+452 KTLHAL

-466 VHGEFRHLRA
+466 VHGEYRHLKA
-476 HANIAEAMGMPKQN
+476 HANLAEAMGMPKQN
-490 ILIPD
+490 ILLPD
-495 LGDQITITKNTLSKT
+495 LGDQITITKNTMQKT

-524 VSEVGSTILRDR
+524 VSEVGSSILRDR

-541 EGVCVVVISISMMTG
+541 EGVCVVVITISMLTG

-569 IYKNSDELDV
+569 IYKSDSEFDV
-579 IEEAKNIVINTISQ
+579 MEEAKNVVINTISQ
-593 ADFKSQDWSL
+593 TDFKSHDWAE
-603 IKSNIRKNL
+603 IKTNIKKNL
-612 TMFFAREIKCRPL
+612 TGFFARQIKCRPM
-625 VIPVILETK
+625 VIPIILETK

>member
-1 MNSELENNVEVQD
+1 MDSNITENAELKPTESRPRRV
-14 GAVNQNSRPRPR
+14 SRPRPR
-26 TRNQRAPRTQRVNR
+26 RVPAKKS
-40 NRVEKKDIS
+40 VEDTVVSTENNVNIEATPPTDKKY
-49 ENTNKEELTKETVKE
+49 
-64 TKEKKFQRRTPRYSG
+64 KKTRTPRYSG
-79 SKVAPALKISF
+79 SKVAPGLKISF
-90 LGGVGEIGKNMM
+90 LGGVGEIGKNMI

-111 VIDAGLTFPSE
+111 VIDAGLTFPSD

-130 IPDANYL
+130 IPDVNYL

-173 TRLTNALI
+173 TRLTCALI

-186 EHKKIKAKLISVK
+186 EHKKIKAKLISIK
-199 PKQVIK
+199 PKQVLK
-205 LGVFTI
+205 LGVFSI
-211 EIIKV
+211 EVIKV

-284 EAKVGKTLDTIFSQN
+284 EAKVGKTLDNIFSQN

-347 GDLKFNKENTI
+347 GDLKFNKGNII

-397 EIGENDLIILSSSA
+397 EIGDNDLIILSSSA

-466 VHGEFRHLRA
+466 VHGEFRHLKA
-476 HANIAEAMGMPKQN
+476 HANIAEAMGIPKQN

-495 LGDQITITKNTLSKT
+495 LGDQITITKNTLQKT
-510 GVVPCGSLLIDGVG
+510 GVVPFGSLLIDGVG

-541 EGVCVVVISISMMTG
+541 EGVCVVVISISIMTG

-593 ADFKSQDWSL
+593 TDFKSQDWGL

-612 TMFFAREIKCRPL
+612 TTFFAREIKCRPL

>member
-1 MNSELENNVEVQD
+1 MDSNITENAELKPTESKPRRV
-14 GAVNQNSRPRPR
+14 SRPRPR
-26 TRNQRAPRTQRVNR
+26 RVPAKKS
-40 NRVEKKDIS
+40 VEDTVVSTENNVNIEATSTTDKKY
-49 ENTNKEELTKETVKE
+49 
-64 TKEKKFQRRTPRYSG
+64 KKPRTPRYSG
-79 SKVAPALKISF
+79 SKVAPGLKISF
-90 LGGVGEIGKNMM
+90 LGGVGEIGKNMI

-111 VIDAGLTFPSE
+111 VIDAGLTFPSD

-173 TRLTNALI
+173 TRLTCALI

-186 EHKKIKAKLISVK
+186 EHKKIKAKLISIK
-199 PKQVIK
+199 PKQVLK
-205 LGVFTI
+205 LGVFSI
-211 EIIKV
+211 EVIKV

-284 EAKVGKTLDTIFSQN
+284 EAKVGKTLDNIFSQN

-347 GDLKFNKENTI
+347 GDLKFNKGNII

-397 EIGENDLIILSSSA
+397 EIGDNDLIILSSSA

-466 VHGEFRHLRA
+466 VHGEFRHLKA

-495 LGDQITITKNTLSKT
+495 LGDQITITKNTLQKT
-510 GVVPCGSLLIDGVG
+510 GVVPFGSLLIDGVG

-541 EGVCVVVISISMMTG
+541 EGVCVVVISISIMTG

-593 ADFKSQDWSL
+593 TDFKSQDWGL

-612 TMFFAREIKCRPL
+612 TTFFAREIKCRPL

>member
-1 MNSELENNVEVQD
+1 MDSNITENAELKPTESRPRRV
-14 GAVNQNSRPRPR
+14 SRPRPR
-26 TRNQRAPRTQRVNR
+26 RVTAKKS
-40 NRVEKKDIS
+40 VEDTVVSTENNVNIEATPTTDKKY
-49 ENTNKEELTKETVKE
+49 
-64 TKEKKFQRRTPRYSG
+64 KKPRTPRYSG
-79 SKVAPALKISF
+79 SKVAPGLKISF
-90 LGGVGEIGKNMM
+90 LGGVGEIGKNMI

-111 VIDAGLTFPSE
+111 VIDAGLTFPSD

-173 TRLTNALI
+173 TRLTCALI

-186 EHKKIKAKLISVK
+186 EHKKIKAKLISIK
-199 PKQVIK
+199 PKQVLK
-205 LGVFTI
+205 LGVFSI
-211 EIIKV
+211 EVIKV

-284 EAKVGKTLDTIFSQN
+284 EAKVGKTLDNIFSQN

-347 GDLKFNKENTI
+347 GDLKFNKGNII

-397 EIGENDLIILSSSA
+397 EIGDNDLIILSSSA

-466 VHGEFRHLRA
+466 VHGEFRHLKA

-495 LGDQITITKNTLSKT
+495 LGDQITITKNTLQKT
-510 GVVPCGSLLIDGVG
+510 GVVPFGSLLIDGVG

-541 EGVCVVVISISMMTG
+541 EGVCVVVISISIMTG

-593 ADFKSQDWSL
+593 TDFKSQDWGL

-612 TMFFAREIKCRPL
+612 TTFFAREIKCRPL